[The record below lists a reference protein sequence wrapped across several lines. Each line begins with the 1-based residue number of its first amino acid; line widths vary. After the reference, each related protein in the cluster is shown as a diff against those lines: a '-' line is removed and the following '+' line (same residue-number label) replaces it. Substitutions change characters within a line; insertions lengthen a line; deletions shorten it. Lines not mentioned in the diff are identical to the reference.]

1 MSDRSRMEFHSTSD
15 IGAVVKK
22 QIYNTVRQDIEFTYT
37 FENFFHPFVG
47 ELIQQLNKK
56 SLAEV
61 LDPSFLAGLDRS
73 SDDDKAAPNSLFKLF
88 KDFYK
93 KIDNNALIDLVKVE
107 GFPKDIDLRHGG
119 AYSNYNWELFFHIPL
134 TIAVHLSKNQRFAEA
149 QRWFHFIFDPTCTD
163 DVPTPQRFWKFLA
176 FRQTGDVMQIEELLR
191 LLSKKD
197 PTPEEEKIRQSIL
210 DGYEASKNKPFQP
223 HAVART
229 RQIAYQYNVVMKYL
243 DNLIAWGDSLFRQ
256 DTIESINEATQ
267 LYVLAANLLGQRP
280 QKIPS
285 PGTIRPKTFAEL
297 KSRVLDPTGNALV
310 ELEGKFPLNLGLPQT
325 QGTDPDRAMSLFGI
339 GRTLYFCIPQNDKL
353 LGYWDTVGDRLFKI
367 RHCMNIEGIFR
378 QLALFDPPLDPGMLV
393 KAAAAGIDI
402 GSIVNG
408 LNQPVSPV
416 RAILFI
422 QKAMELCGEVRNL
435 GGALLSAIEKGE
447 GERLALL
454 RQSHEIKIQQMQQ
467 DVRFLQW
474 KQAEE
479 STKSLLTSRATA
491 LERLHYY
498 QRLLGLP
505 ADPNAPDNIAIDRRT
520 LSKDN
525 FDEAYA
531 ELVGQ
536 YGKSLALQ
544 KMPSLRLAEESSSG
558 IASGASD
565 KGKLYL
571 SQNEDME
578 LNVHL
583 PNARNLT
590 TLSTVYHTT
599 ASMLT
604 PIPDTKADVHYW
616 GLGGTIDFKTGTALS
631 AVAKLYGDITGIV
644 ASLERE
650 QANMVSR
657 YASYERR
664 ADDWLLQHN
673 LAAHELIQIGRQI
686 LTSLISEQ
694 IAHHEYENT
703 KKQIENAQEVDRFLH
718 EKFTNEELYT
728 WMQGEISRLYYEY
741 YRFAFDTARK
751 AEQTMKRELM
761 RPEVDATTYIK
772 FNYWDGGRKGL
783 LSGEALYL
791 DLKRMEM
798 AYHENNKREYELTKH
813 ISLLQLSPLAL
824 LQLRTTGRCT
834 ISLPEEL
841 FDMDGPGH
849 YFRRIKTVAVSI
861 PCVAGP
867 YTSINCT
874 LTMLKSSIRTKPMLT
889 VTDGSYERSGTE
901 DDRFNDSFGNL
912 QTIVTSTGQNDSGL
926 FETNLRDERYLPFEN
941 AGVISEWQ
949 LQLPA
954 NPSNDEPCQ
963 FDYDTISDAILH
975 IRYTAREA
983 GETLKI
989 GAIAN
994 LKTRIDAAQTNGSV
1008 RLFSI
1013 RHEFPTEWAKFKN
1026 MQIGTA
1032 TPAAEL
1038 TLTLQEEHYP
1048 FWSKGNEKVIK
1059 QANLFV
1065 DTTTTGTV
1073 AVSYQADGGGVQD
1086 TLTPDPDNAFGNL
1099 QVGSLTNLPTST
1111 ATGRFALYFSN
1122 NSMENIWLAIAWGKE
1137 V

>member
-1 MSDRSRMEFHSTSD
+1 MGDQSQMEFHSVSD
-15 IGAVVKK
+15 TGTVVKK
-22 QIYNTVRQDIEFTYT
+22 QIFNTVRQDIEFTYT

-56 SLAEV
+56 SLAEM
-61 LDPSFLAGLDRS
+61 LDPKFLDELDQS

-88 KDFYK
+88 KDFYTAPE
-93 KIDNNALIDLVKVE
+93 NNNLVDLDKVE

-119 AYSNYNWELFFHIPL
+119 AYANYNWELFFHIPL

-149 QRWFHFIFDPTCTD
+149 QRWFHFIFDPTCTE

-176 FRQTGDVMQIEELLR
+176 FRKADDVMQIDELLL

-197 PTPEEEKIRQSIL
+197 LTPEEEKIRQSIL

-229 RQIAYQYNVVMKYL
+229 RQITYQYSVVMKYL

-267 LYVLAANLLGQRP
+267 LYVLASNLLGPRP

-325 QGTDPDRAMSLFGI
+325 QGSDPDSAMSLFGI
-339 GRTLYFCIPQNDKL
+339 DRTLYFCIPQNDKL

-393 KAAAAGIDI
+393 KAAAAEIDI

-408 LNQPVSPV
+408 LNQPASPV

-454 RQSHEIKIQQMQQ
+454 RQSYEIKIQQMQQ

-479 STKSLLTSRATA
+479 ATKSLLKSRDTA
-491 LERLHYY
+491 LDRFHYY
-498 QRLLGLP
+498 KRLLGLQ
-505 ADPNAPDNIAIDRRT
+505 ADPNAPDTVVIDQRE
-520 LSKDN
+520 LNEKN
-525 FDEAYA
+525 FDAAYSS
-531 ELVGQ
+531 LVDQ
-536 YGKSLALQ
+536 YKKPVSLQ
-544 KMPSLRLAEESSSG
+544 SFPSFKLAEISSAGSVSG
-558 IASGASD
+558 YSGN
-565 KGKLYL
+565 GKVYL
-571 SQNEDME
+571 SENEDTE

-583 PNARNLT
+583 PNARDLRFSASWFNT
-590 TLSTVYHTT
+590 I
-599 ASMLT
+599 ASMLNV
-604 PIPDTKADVHYW
+604 IPDGGVHGHYM
-616 GLGGTIDFKTGTALS
+616 GIGVSQK
-631 AVAKLYGDITGIV
+631 ITGGQKLLIGGKIV
-644 ASLERE
+644 AENLQIDAAKE
-650 QANMVSR
+650 QDQAGMASR

-664 ADDWLLQHN
+664 ADEWLLQHN
-673 LAAHELIQIGRQI
+673 SAAHELMQIGRQI

-694 IAHHEYENT
+694 ITHHEYENT
-703 KKQIENAQEVDRFLH
+703 KKQIENAQEVDRFLQ

-824 LQLRTTGRCT
+824 LQLRTAGRCT

-889 VTDGSYERSGTE
+889 DGSYERSGTE
-901 DDRFNDSFGNL
+901 DDRFNDSFGSL

-949 LQLPA
+949 LALPA
-954 NPSNDEPCQ
+954 DPSKKEPCQ
-963 FDYDTISDAILH
+963 FDYNTISDVILH
-975 IRYTAREA
+975 VRYTSREA
-983 GETLKI
+983 GGSLKS
-989 GAIAN
+989 GAISN
-994 LKTRIDAAQTNGSV
+994 LKTRIEAAQANGSV

-1013 RHEFPTEWAKFKN
+1013 RHEFPTEWAKFQN
-1026 MQIGTA
+1026 A
-1032 TPAAEL
+1032 PDTPVIPL
-1038 TLTLQEEHYP
+1038 TLTLRPEHYP
-1048 FWSKGNEKVIK
+1048 FWSQGHLEVI
-1059 QANLFV
+1059 QRADLFV
-1065 DTTTTGTV
+1065 KTET
-1073 AVSYQADGGGVQD
+1073 AVEVKYNADGSGA
-1086 TLTPDPDNAFGNL
+1086 PDSLVKGTSFGDLWTGKLSQLPASTKPVSTETEKFNL
-1099 QVGSLTNLPTST
+1099 YLNDK
-1111 ATGRFALYFSN
+1111 
-1122 NSMENIWLAIAWGKE
+1122 SMEDIWLALTWGK
-1137 V
+1137 

>member
-1 MSDRSRMEFHSTSD
+1 MSDQSQMEFHSVSD
-15 IGAVVKK
+15 TGTVVKK
-22 QIYNTVRQDIEFTYT
+22 QIHNTVRQDIEFTYT

-47 ELIQQLNKK
+47 ELIQQLNKE
-56 SLAEV
+56 SLAKM
-61 LDPSFLAGLDRS
+61 LDPSFLAGLDQS
-73 SDDDKAAPNSLFKLF
+73 SDADKASPDSFFKLF
-88 KDFYK
+88 KDFYTA
-93 KIDNNALIDLVKVE
+93 IDNNSLVDLVKVE

-119 AYSNYNWELFFHIPL
+119 AYANYNWELFFHIPL

-176 FRQTGDVMQIEELLR
+176 FRKAGDVMQIDELLL
-191 LLSKKD
+191 LLSKKN
-197 PTPEEEKIRQSIL
+197 PTPEDEKIRQSIL

-267 LYVLAANLLGQRP
+267 LYVLAANLLGPRP

-297 KSRVLDPTGNALV
+297 KSRVLDLTGNALV

-325 QGTDPDRAMSLFGI
+325 QGSDPDSAMSLFGI

-378 QLALFDPPLDPGMLV
+378 QLALFDPPIDPAMLV

-467 DVRFLQW
+467 DMRFLQW

-505 ADPNAPDNIAIDRRT
+505 ADPNAPDNVAIDRRELT
-520 LSKDN
+520 EEN
-525 FDEAYA
+525 FDAAYSS
-531 ELVGQ
+531 LVDQ
-536 YGKSLALQ
+536 YQKSLALQ
-544 KMPSLRLAEESSSG
+544 KFPNLKLAERSSADIVSGYSSSG
-558 IASGASD
+558 
-565 KGKLYL
+565 KVYL
-571 SQNEDME
+571 SENEDME

-583 PNARNLT
+583 PTARDLRFRASGLNVIAS
-590 TLSTVYHTT
+590 TLNF
-599 ASMLT
+599 
-604 PIPDTKADVHYW
+604 IPDADVKAHYW
-616 GLGGTIDFKTGTALS
+616 GIGVS
-631 AVAKLYGDITGIV
+631 QNITGGEKLLI
-644 ASLERE
+644 AGKIAAEIAQITAARE
-650 QANMVSR
+650 QDQAGMASR

-664 ADDWLLQHN
+664 ADEWLLQHN
-673 LAAHELIQIGRQI
+673 SAAHELMQIGRQI
-686 LTSLISEQ
+686 LISLIAEQ

-703 KKQIENAQEVDRFLH
+703 KKQIENSQEVDRFLH

-761 RPEVDATTYIK
+761 RPEIDATTYIK

-813 ISLLQLSPLAL
+813 VSLLQLSPLAL

-834 ISLPEEL
+834 IALPEEL

-849 YFRRIKTVAVSI
+849 YFRRIKTLSVSI
-861 PCVAGP
+861 PCVTGP

-874 LTMLKSSIRTKPMLT
+874 LTMLKSSIRTKPLG
-889 VTDGSYERSGTE
+889 DDYQRSSSE
-901 DDRFNDSFGNL
+901 DDRFNDSFGSL

-926 FETNLRDERYLPFEN
+926 FETNLRDERYLPFEG

-954 NPSNDEPCQ
+954 NPSKQEPCQ
-963 FDYDTISDAILH
+963 FDYNTISDVIFH
-975 IRYTAREA
+975 VRYTAREA
-983 GETLKI
+983 GGSLRS

-994 LKTRIDAAQTNGSV
+994 LQTQIGAAQTNGSV

-1013 RHEFPTEWAKFKN
+1013 RHEFPTEWAKFKSSTITN
-1026 MQIGTA
+1026 SA
-1032 TPAAEL
+1032 TTAEL
-1038 TLTLQEEHYP
+1038 SLNLRPEHYP
-1048 FWSKGNEKVIK
+1048 FWS
-1059 QANLFV
+1059 QHNLTAV
-1065 DTTTTGTV
+1065 KRIDCLAQSTRDIEVASNAAGTENKT
-1073 AVSYQADGGGVQD
+1073 
-1086 TLTPDPDNAFGNL
+1086 TLTKNASLGNL
-1099 QVGSLTNLPTST
+1099 RTAKLADAILPSPIGPCT
-1111 ATGRFALYFSN
+1111 LYFN
-1122 NSMENIWLAIAWGKE
+1122 DNSMEDLWLAIAWGQ
-1137 V
+1137 

>member
-1 MSDRSRMEFHSTSD
+1 MKDQSQIEFHGVSD
-15 IGAVVKK
+15 TGTIVNR
-22 QIYNTVRQDIEFTYT
+22 QIYNTSSQDIEFTYT

-56 SLAEV
+56 SLAEM

-73 SDDDKAAPNSLFKLF
+73 SDTDKVTPNSFFKLF
-88 KDFYK
+88 NDFYTAPK
-93 KIDNNALIDLVKVE
+93 NNNLVDLDKVE

-119 AYSNYNWELFFHIPL
+119 AYANYNWELFFHIPL

-149 QRWFHFIFDPTCTD
+149 QRWFHFIFDPTCAE

-176 FRQTGDVMQIEELLR
+176 FRKAGDVMQIDELLL

-197 PTPEEEKIRQSIL
+197 PTPEDEKIRQSIL

-229 RQIAYQYNVVMKYL
+229 RQIAYQYSVVMKYL

-267 LYVLAANLLGQRP
+267 LYVLAANLLGPRP

-297 KSRVLDPTGNALV
+297 KKGLDATGNALV

-479 STKSLLTSRATA
+479 ATQSLLTSRSTA

-498 QRLLGLP
+498 QGLLGLSD
-505 ADPNAPDNIAIDRRT
+505 DPNAPKDVEIDQRELT
-520 LSKDN
+520 EEN
-525 FDEAYA
+525 FDTAYSS
-531 ELVGQ
+531 LVDK
-536 YGKSLALQ
+536 YKKSLALQ
-544 KMPSLRLAEESSSG
+544 KLTAFEIAGDSSPSLQ
-558 IASGASD
+558 SGAD
-565 KGKLYL
+565 GQGALYL
-571 SQNEDME
+571 NSNEDAE
-578 LNVHL
+578 LNSHL
-583 PNARNLT
+583 PAARDIGLAASIVETSGAPFVFVPDAQANLHFWGVGAT
-590 TLSTVYHTT
+590 ISTPV
-599 ASMLT
+599 
-604 PIPDTKADVHYW
+604 
-616 GLGGTIDFKTGTALS
+616 G
-631 AVAKLYGDITGIV
+631 TGITKSFEV
-644 ASLERE
+644 ASRILRMIAAYHQE
-650 QANMVSR
+650 QANIASKT
-657 YASYERR
+657 ASYERR
-664 ADDWLLQHN
+664 ANDWLLQYN
-673 LAAHELIQIGRQI
+673 LAAHELMQIGRQI
-686 LTSLISEQ
+686 LTSLIAEQ

-703 KKQIENAQEVDRFLH
+703 KKQIENAQEVDRFLQ
-718 EKFTNEELYT
+718 EKFANEELYT

-813 ISLLQLSPLAL
+813 ISLLQLSPISL

-834 ISLPEEL
+834 VALPEEL

-849 YFRRIKTVAVSI
+849 YFRRIKTVAISI
-861 PCVAGP
+861 PCVTGP

-874 LTMLKSSIRTKPMLT
+874 LTMLKSSIRTKPLLG
-889 VTDGSYERSGTE
+889 DGYQRSDSE
-901 DDRFNDSFGNL
+901 DDRFNDSFGSL

-926 FETNLRDERYLPFEN
+926 FETNLRDERYLPFEG

-949 LQLPA
+949 LALPA
-954 NPSNDEPCQ
+954 DPSKKEPCQ
-963 FDYDTISDAILH
+963 FDYNTISDAILH
-975 IRYTAREA
+975 VRYTAREA
-983 GETLKI
+983 GGTLKT
-989 GAIAN
+989 GAISN
-994 LKTRIDAAQTNGSV
+994 LTDRIKNAQMAGSI

-1013 RHEFPTEWAKFKN
+1013 RHEFPTEWAKFQNAK
-1026 MQIGTA
+1026 IEGDA
-1032 TPAAEL
+1032 PAEL
-1038 TLTLQEEHYP
+1038 TLPLRPEHYP
-1048 FWSKGNEKVIK
+1048 FWS
-1059 QANLFV
+1059 Q
-1065 DTTTTGTV
+1065 
-1073 AVSYQADGGGVQD
+1073 
-1086 TLTPDPDNAFGNL
+1086 GNL
-1099 QVGSLTNLPTST
+1099 TIKRADLFIKTKETLNVNYKTDSIPDSSVSLVKDPALGNLWAGKLPNLEGSSATDRSLNFTST
-1111 ATGRFALYFSN
+1111 SKDKLQSIEE
-1122 NSMENIWLAIAWGKE
+1122 MWVAISWGKND
-1137 V
+1137 

>member
-1 MSDRSRMEFHSTSD
+1 MEFHNIAD
-15 IGAVVKK
+15 RGNVVKK
-22 QIYNTVRQDIEFTYT
+22 RVYNTVRQDIEFTYT
-37 FENFFHPFVG
+37 FENFFHPLVG

-56 SLAEV
+56 SLSEM

-73 SDDDKAAPNSLFKLF
+73 SDADKAAPNSLFKLF
-88 KDFYK
+88 NDFYTA
-93 KIDNNALIDLVKVE
+93 IDNNTLVKAE

-119 AYSNYNWELFFHIPL
+119 AYANYNWELFFHIPL

-176 FRQTGDVMQIEELLR
+176 FRQTGDVMQIDELLS

-197 PTPEEEKIRQSIL
+197 LPPEKEKIRQSIL

-229 RQIAYQYNVVMKYL
+229 RQIAYQYSVVMKYL
-243 DNLIAWGDSLFRQ
+243 DNLISWGDSLFRQ
-256 DTIESINEATQ
+256 DTIETINEATQ
-267 LYVLAANLLGQRP
+267 IYVLAANLLGPRP

-285 PGTIRPKTFAEL
+285 PGTIRPKTFAQL
-297 KSRVLDPTGNALV
+297 KRGLDDTGNALV

-325 QGTDPDRAMSLFGI
+325 QGTDPDSAMPLFGI
-339 GRTLYFCIPQNDKL
+339 GRTFYFCIPQNEKL
-353 LGYWDTVGDRLFKI
+353 LGYWDTVSDRLFKI
-367 RHCMNIEGIFR
+367 RNCMNIEGIFR

-402 GSIVNG
+402 GLIVNG

-474 KQAEE
+474 QQAKEA
-479 STKSLLTSRATA
+479 TTSLLTSRATA

-505 ADPNAPDNIAIDRRT
+505 ADPNAPKDVEIDRRELT
-520 LSKDN
+520 EENFDTAYSSLVDQYTKPVSLQSFPSFKLAERSSAEIISGYSGNGKVYLSKNED
-525 FDEAYA
+525 A
-531 ELVGQ
+531 ELNEH
-536 YGKSLALQ
+536 LPTA
-544 KMPSLRLAEESSSG
+544 RDARFRASG
-558 IASGASD
+558 LNAIAST
-565 KGKLYL
+565 
-571 SQNEDME
+571 
-578 LNVHL
+578 LNF
-583 PNARNLT
+583 
-590 TLSTVYHTT
+590 
-599 ASMLT
+599 
-604 PIPDTKADVHYW
+604 IPDADVKAHYW
-616 GLGGTIDFKTGTALS
+616 GIGVSASVTGGQKLSIAGKMVAEIAQITA
-631 AVAKLYGDITGIV
+631 A
-644 ASLERE
+644 RE
-650 QANMVSR
+650 QDQAGMASR

-664 ADDWLLQHN
+664 ADEWLLQHN
-673 LAAHELIQIGRQI
+673 SAAHELMQIGRQI
-686 LTSLISEQ
+686 LTSLIAEQ

-703 KKQIENAQEVDRFLH
+703 KKQIENSQEVDRFLQ
-718 EKFTNEELYT
+718 EKFTNEELYS

-813 ISLLQLSPLAL
+813 ISLLQVSPLAL
-824 LQLRTTGRCT
+824 LQLRTTGSCT
-834 ISLPEEL
+834 VSLPEEL

-849 YFRRIKTVAVSI
+849 YFRRIKTVAISI
-861 PCVAGP
+861 PCVTGP

-874 LTMLKSSIRTKPMLT
+874 LTMLKSSIRTKPLLG
-889 VTDGSYERSGTE
+889 DDYQRSGAE
-901 DDRFNDSFGNL
+901 DDRFQDSFGSL

-954 NPSNDEPCQ
+954 NPSEEEPCQ
-963 FDYDTISDAILH
+963 FDYNTISDVILH
-975 IRYTAREA
+975 VRYTAREA
-983 GETLKI
+983 GGTLKSD
-989 GAIAN
+989 AIAN
-994 LKTRIDAAQTNGSV
+994 LTDRIKNSQAAGSV

-1013 RHEFPTEWAKFKN
+1013 RHEFPTEWAKFQNAK
-1026 MQIGTA
+1026 IEGDA
-1032 TPAAEL
+1032 PAEL
-1038 TLTLQEEHYP
+1038 TLPLRPEHYP
-1048 FWSKGNEKVIK
+1048 FWSQGDLKI
-1059 QANLFV
+1059 QRADMFIR
-1065 DTTTTGTV
+1065 TTENINFKIDERE
-1073 AVSYQADGGGVQD
+1073 VSLRTKEDSS
-1086 TLTPDPDNAFGNL
+1086 LGNL
-1099 QVGSLTNLPTST
+1099 WTGKLPELEEPSAINRSLNFTST
-1111 ATGRFALYFSN
+1111 SKDKLKLI
-1122 NSMENIWLAIAWGKE
+1122 EDIWLALTWGGNDT
-1137 V
+1137 

>member
-1 MSDRSRMEFHSTSD
+1 MKPYSQFHQVSAQSIALKPLYTE
-15 IGAVVKK
+15 
-22 QIYNTVRQDIEFTYT
+22 RQDIEFTYT

-47 ELIQQLNKK
+47 ELIQKLNKD
-56 SLAEV
+56 SLPGL
-61 LDPSFLAGLDRS
+61 LDP
-73 SDDDKAAPNSLFKLF
+73 KYHQSL
-88 KDFYK
+88 
-93 KIDNNALIDLVKVE
+93 KIDFFNTFYTLLTSELVKIE
-107 GFPKDIDLRHGG
+107 SFPKEIDLRDGG
-119 AYSNYNWELFFHIPL
+119 PYANYNWELLFHVPL

-149 QRWFHFIFDPTCTD
+149 QRWFHYIFDPTCTD
-163 DVPTPQRFWKFLA
+163 TKIPTPQRFWKFLA
-176 FRQTGDVMQIEELLR
+176 FRQAGDVMQIDELLR

-197 PTPEEEKIRQSIL
+197 PTSKEEEQRKSIL
-210 DGYEASKNKPFQP
+210 AGYETSKNKPFQP

-256 DTIESINEATQ
+256 DTIESVNEATQ
-267 LYVLAANLLGQRP
+267 IYVLASNLLGPRP

-285 PGTIRPKTFAEL
+285 PGTTKPQTFAQL
-297 KSRVLDPTGNALV
+297 KARGLDATGNALV
-310 ELEGKFPLNLGLPQT
+310 ELEGKFPLNLGLPQI
-325 QGTDPDRAMSLFGI
+325 QGKDPDAAAPLFGI

-353 LGYWDTVGDRLFKI
+353 LGYWDTVADRLFKI
-367 RHCMNIEGIFR
+367 RHCMNIEGIVR
-378 QLALFDPPLDPGMLV
+378 QLALFDPPIDPGMLV

-402 GSIVNG
+402 GSIING

-422 QKAMELCGEVRNL
+422 QKALELCGEVRSL

-474 KQAEE
+474 KQAQEA
-479 STKSLLTSRATA
+479 TKSLLTSRATA

-505 ADPNAPDNIAIDRRT
+505 ADPNAPDVVAIDRRELT
-520 LSKDN
+520 EEN
-525 FDEAYA
+525 FDTAYSG
-531 ELVGQ
+531 LVGQ
-536 YGKSLALQ
+536 YEKNLTLQ
-544 KMPSLRLAEESSSG
+544 KLAKLQ
-558 IASGASD
+558 IAADSTSD
-565 KGKLYL
+565 GLAGVFGGSEPGGLYL
-571 SQNEDME
+571 NSKENAE
-578 LNVHL
+578 LNSHL
-583 PNARNLT
+583 PRARD
-590 TLSTVYHTT
+590 T
-599 ASMLT
+599 ALLGSAIKSIAAGFT
-604 PIPDTKADVHYW
+604 IVPDPKVNIHFW
-616 GLGGTIDFKTGTALS
+616 GIGGTVDLKVGTAL
-631 AVAKLYGDITGIV
+631 VAGSKIAGDVFGII
-644 ASLERE
+644 AGWEHE
-650 QANMVSR
+650 QAGMASKT
-657 YASYERR
+657 ASYQRR
-664 ADDWLLQHN
+664 ADEWMLQYN
-673 LAAHELIQIGRQI
+673 SAAHELMQIGRQI
-686 LTSLISEQ
+686 LTSLIAEQ
-694 IAHHEYENT
+694 VTHHEYENT
-703 KKQIENAQEVDRFLH
+703 KKLIENAQEVDRFLH
-718 EKFTNEELYT
+718 EKFTNEELYA

-834 ISLPEEL
+834 VSLPEEL

-861 PCVAGP
+861 PCVTGP

-874 LTMLKSSIRTKPMLT
+874 LTMLKSSIRTKPVL
-889 VTDGSYERSGTE
+889 TDGSYERSGTE
-901 DDRFNDSFGNL
+901 DARFNDSFGSL

-926 FETNLRDERYLPFEN
+926 FETNLRDERYLPFEG

-949 LQLPA
+949 LTLPA
-954 NPSNDEPCQ
+954 NPSKKEPCQ
-963 FDYDTISDAILH
+963 FDYNTISDVILH

-983 GETLKI
+983 GGSLKI

-994 LKTRIDAAQTNGSV
+994 LKTRIEAAQTTGSV

-1013 RHEFPTEWAKFKN
+1013 RHEFPTEWAKFQN
-1026 MQIGTA
+1026 TPA
-1032 TPAAEL
+1032 TPVIPL
-1038 TLTLQEEHYP
+1038 TLTLRPEHYP
-1048 FWSKGNEKVIK
+1048 FWSQGNLEIIK
-1059 QANLFV
+1059 RADLFV
-1065 DTTTTGTV
+1065 KTQK
-1073 AVSYQADGGGVQD
+1073 AVKITYKADGSGD
-1086 TLTPDPDNAFGNL
+1086 EN
-1099 QVGSLTNLPTST
+1099 SLVKDKSLGDLWSGQLSKLPTST
-1111 ATGRFALYFSN
+1111 KPVSTEIEKFTLYLN
-1122 NSMENIWLAIAWGKE
+1122 HKSMEDIWLALTWGNQK
-1137 V
+1137 